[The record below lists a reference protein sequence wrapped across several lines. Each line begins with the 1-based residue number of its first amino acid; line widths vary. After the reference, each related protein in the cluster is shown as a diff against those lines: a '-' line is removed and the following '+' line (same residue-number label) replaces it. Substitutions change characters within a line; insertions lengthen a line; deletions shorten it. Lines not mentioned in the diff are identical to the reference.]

1 LLKIHQLFLRSFIFI
16 FVSILVLIS
25 IVVYF
30 WSKTIYLDQI
40 EKTILSNI
48 NTLAISLPNLKN
60 IDQKVKDIKKAT
72 KLRVTIVDKDGI
84 VVAESDED
92 KSLMENHANREE
104 IIDAK
109 YKDYGEISRY
119 SNTVNKDLL
128 YIAKEVIIDNKEYY
142 IRMSSEINTIR
153 EYFVK
158 LTLQLIGIFSIFLFL
173 AFVVSYYIS
182 DKLKHETDNIL
193 SFLINLTKKKDPTNI
208 SSFYTQEF
216 FTINRLLNKVAIK
229 LQKKEK
235 SKAKHTAKLK
245 LANKQKDE
253 IISAI
258 SHEFKN
264 PIAIIT
270 GYVQTLQNDKDLP
283 EQMREKFLSK
293 IDSNANKMTH
303 IIDKLRLAL
312 KLEEGKENLEK
323 RNIDLKELCKHISTD
338 LKDKYPTRDIN
349 IVGDNQTIQADETL
363 INIAI
368 SNLVENALKY
378 SEDVV
383 TIEIAQNYIKIV
395 DLGIGIGEI
404 DLLKITRKFYRVSQ
418 NGWNNSLGL
427 GLFIVNSI
435 LNLHNFKLEINS
447 EYGKGS
453 EFIIKY

>member
-1 LLKIHQLFLRSFIFI
+1 MLKIHQLFLRSFIFI
-16 FVSILVLIS
+16 FLSILLLIS

-30 WSKTIYLDQI
+30 WSKSIYLDQI
-40 EKTILSNI
+40 EKNILSNI
-48 NTLAISLPNLKN
+48 DTLSISLPNLKD
-60 IDQKVKDIKKAT
+60 IDIKVLEIKKAT
-72 KLRVTIVDKDGI
+72 KLRITIIDKNGI

-92 KSLMENHANREE
+92 KTLMENHGNREE
-104 IIDAK
+104 IIAAK
-109 YKDYGEISRY
+109 YKTYGEIERHSH
-119 SNTVNKDLL
+119 TLDKDLL
-128 YIAKEVIIDNKEYY
+128 YIAKEVNIDGEDYY
-142 IRMSSEINTIR
+142 IRMSSEITTIK
-153 EYFVK
+153 EYFIK
-158 LTLQLIGIFSIFLFL
+158 LTLQLIGIFSIFLLL
-173 AFVVSYYIS
+173 AFIVSYYIS
-182 DKLKHETDNIL
+182 DKIRHETDNIL
-193 SFLINLTKKKDPTNI
+193 NFLINLTKKKDLTNM

-216 FTINRLLNKVAIK
+216 YTINKLLNKVAIK
-229 LQKKEK
+229 LQKKET

-283 EQMREKFLSK
+283 IQMRDKFLSK
-293 IDSNANKMTH
+293 IDSNANKMTQ

-312 KLEEGKENLEK
+312 KLEEGKETIENKKL
-323 RNIDLKELCKHISTD
+323 DLKILCENISID
-338 LKDKYPTRDIN
+338 LKDKYPNRTIQ
-349 IVGDNQTIQADETL
+349 IIGDKQTIQGDDTL
-363 INIAI
+363 INMAI

-378 SEDVV
+378 SEGIVS
-383 TIEIAQNYIKIV
+383 IEITNEYLKVIDA
-395 DLGIGIGEI
+395 GIGISET

-435 LNLHNFKLEINS
+435 LNLHNFKLEIYS
-447 EYGKGS
+447 VYGKGS

>member
-1 LLKIHQLFLRSFIFI
+1 MLKIHQLFLRSFIFI
-16 FVSILVLIS
+16 FLSILLLIS

-30 WSKTIYLDQI
+30 WSKSIYLDQI
-40 EKTILSNI
+40 EKNILSNI
-48 NTLAISLPNLKN
+48 DTLSISLPNLKN
-60 IDQKVKDIKKAT
+60 IDQKVLEIKRAT
-72 KLRVTIVDKDGI
+72 NLRVTIIDTDGV

-92 KSLMENHANREE
+92 KSLMENHGNREE
-104 IIDAK
+104 IIAAK
-109 YKDYGEISRY
+109 YKTYGEIARHSD
-119 SNTVNKDLL
+119 TLNKDLL
-128 YIAKEVIIDNKEYY
+128 YIAKEVTIDDKVYY
-142 IRMSSEINTIR
+142 IRMSSEITTIK
-153 EYFVK
+153 EYFIK
-158 LTLQLIGIFSIFLFL
+158 LTLQLIGIFSIFLLL
-173 AFVVSYYIS
+173 AFIVSYYIS
-182 DKLKHETDNIL
+182 DKIRHETDNIL
-193 SFLINLTKKKDPTNI
+193 NFLINLTKKKEPTNM

-216 FTINRLLNKVAIK
+216 FTINKLLNKVAIK

-283 EQMREKFLSK
+283 IQMRDKFLTK
-293 IDSNANKMTH
+293 IDSNANKMTQ

-312 KLEEGKENLEK
+312 KLEEGRENIEK
-323 RNIDLKELCKHISTD
+323 RELDLKSLCEIIAID
-338 LKDKYPTRDIN
+338 LKDKYPNRTIEISGEN
-349 IVGDNQTIQADETL
+349 KSIQGDDTL
-363 INIAI
+363 ISMAI
-368 SNLVENALKY
+368 SNLIENALKY
-378 SEDVV
+378 SEGVV
-383 TIEIAQNYIKIV
+383 RVEISQEYLKVI
-395 DLGIGIGEI
+395 DTGIGISET

-435 LNLHNFKLEINS
+435 LNLHNFKLQIS
-447 EYGKGS
+447 SIYGKGS

>member
-1 LLKIHQLFLRSFIFI
+1 MLKIHQLFLRSFIFI
-16 FVSILVLIS
+16 FLSILLLIS

-30 WSKTIYLDQI
+30 WSKSIYLDQI
-40 EKTILSNI
+40 EKNILSNI
-48 NTLAISLPNLKN
+48 DTLSISLPNLKN
-60 IDQKVKDIKKAT
+60 IDQKVLEIKKAT
-72 KLRVTIVDKDGI
+72 NLRVTIIDKNGI

-92 KSLMENHANREE
+92 KTLMENHGNREE

-109 YKDYGEISRY
+109 YKAYGEIERH
-119 SNTVNKDLL
+119 SNTVDKDLL
-128 YIAKEVIIDNKEYY
+128 YIAKEVTIDEKVYY
-142 IRMSSEINTIR
+142 IRMSSEITTIK
-153 EYFVK
+153 EYFIK
-158 LTLQLIGIFSIFLFL
+158 LTLQLIGIFSIFLLL
-173 AFVVSYYIS
+173 AFIVSYYIS
-182 DKLKHETDNIL
+182 DKIRHETENIL
-193 SFLINLTKKKDPTNI
+193 NFLINLTKKKDPTNM

-216 FTINRLLNKVAIK
+216 FTINKLLNKVAIK

-283 EQMREKFLSK
+283 IQMRDKFLTK
-293 IDSNANKMTH
+293 IDSNANKMTQ

-312 KLEEGKENLEK
+312 KLEEGRENIEK
-323 RNIDLKELCKHISTD
+323 RELDLKNLCEIISID
-338 LKDKYPTRDIN
+338 LKDKYPNRTIE
-349 IVGDNQTIQADETL
+349 ISGEKKSIQGDDTL
-363 INIAI
+363 ISMAI
-368 SNLVENALKY
+368 SNLIENALKY
-378 SEDVV
+378 SEGTVKV
-383 TIEIAQNYIKIV
+383 EITNEYLKVI
-395 DLGIGIGEI
+395 DTGIGISET

-435 LNLHNFKLEINS
+435 LNLHNFKLQIGS
-447 EYGKGS
+447 VYGKGS